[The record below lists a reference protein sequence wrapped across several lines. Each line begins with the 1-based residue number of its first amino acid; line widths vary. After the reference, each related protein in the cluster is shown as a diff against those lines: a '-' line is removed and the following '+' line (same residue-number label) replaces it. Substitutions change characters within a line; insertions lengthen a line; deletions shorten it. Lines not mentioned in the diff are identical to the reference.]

1 MKNLEKNWQSTA
13 PFDVTTT
20 DLNTQSRESLIEWLV
35 WNDSNGCYTDE
46 DSINEGYEPLTKE
59 ECIALFKPILEDI
72 KLHTF
77 CEELTDSNS
86 IELAC
91 ELAHDRTLYESGDI
105 CNNENDMYEDP
116 TAHIQTYKD
125 EIQDRFN
132 HWYDY
137 YLTKITKHKQQ

>member
-20 DLNTQSRESLIEWLV
+20 DLNSQSRESLIEWLV
-35 WNDSNGCYTDE
+35 WNDSNGCYSDK
-46 DSINEGYEPLTKE
+46 DSIDEGYEPLTKE
-59 ECIALFKPILEDI
+59 DCISLFKPILADL
-72 KLHTF
+72 KLSVH
-77 CEELTDSNS
+77 DDS

-91 ELAHDRTLYESGDI
+91 KLAHDRTLYESGDM
-105 CNNENDMYEDP
+105 CNNEDDMYEDP
-116 TAHIQTYKD
+116 TAGTTTYKD

-137 YLTKITKHKQQ
+137 YLTEITKQKN